1 MTHLEVHYLPPG
13 SVSGSRVS
21 FPPDEVRHIA
31 SVLRKRPG
39 DVVWAVDGLGAA
51 HEVSLTRVSVR
62 EVSGEIIGTR
72 RGLGEG
78 PASVTLAAAVLK
90 GDRFDW
96 LVEKSVELGVSRIAP
111 FVSAAS
117 TVRLSG
123 AARIDRW
130 RHKALAAMKQ
140 CGRSVQPEILP
151 VTGLE
156 GLLGLAGL
164 PEARF
169 VAHSG
174 PGSMPAGKAAAE
186 WSRSSAGGAVL
197 LAVGPEGGFL
207 DAETERLTASGFVCV
222 TLGSRR
228 LRSETAAVSML
239 AAFNAAAES

>member
-13 SVSGSRVS
+13 SASGNRAS

-31 SVLRKRPG
+31 SVLRRRSG

-51 HEVSLTRVSVR
+51 YEVSLTRVSVR

-72 RGLGEG
+72 HGLGEG
-78 PASVTLAAAVLK
+78 PASVTLAVAVLK

-123 AARIDRW
+123 AARNDRW

-140 CGRSVQPEILP
+140 CGRSVLPEILP
-151 VTGLE
+151 VMEIGE
-156 GLLGLAGL
+156 LLGFADL

-169 VAHSG
+169 VAHPG
-174 PGSMPAGKAAAE
+174 PGSVACGRAAAD
-186 WSRSSAGGAVL
+186 WARSSEKRAVL
-197 LAVGPEGGFL
+197 LAVGPEGGFS
-207 DAETERLTASGFVCV
+207 DAEADSLEAAGFVRV
-222 TLGSRR
+222 ALGPRR
-228 LRSETAAVSML
+228 LRSETAALSLL
-239 AAFNAAAES
+239 ATFNAAAES